1 MDKETHKK
9 LTANFP
15 KSVIKKAPQG
25 KFGDYISH
33 GIITQR
39 LIDVV
44 GGKYNFLIKE
54 IIRDKDNAVVG
65 AICRLEIEGLGAVE
79 EVGDVDRHAVAR
91 NLTESE
97 ILKLAVSDGIKRCA
111 MRFGVGLGQLWNQG
125 VTEGVTEE
133 EHYAGS
139 TEETPKKKQV
149 TQESGISPSKPKITE
164 ATLKQMVFTSCNDN
178 KDFARKC
185 YKDCM
190 NRTII
195 KTNQDDIA
203 LWEDETIKIFLDY
216 VDDYIA
222 KHEETFKDRESNPK
236 IVNKTID
243 AGLETEVIKESNTE
257 DVLVVGKKEEEDMA
271 DIPDGPW
278 QQEPISEGQVKFI
291 ETLIKQAIDS
301 GQDSLGAEAKQYL
314 NSGEATKGNA
324 SSMIDKLKDALSQL

>member
-125 VTEGVTEE
+125 VTEE

-195 KTNQDDIA
+195 KTNQSDIA

-222 KHEETFKDRESNPK
+222 KHEETFKDRESNEP
-236 IVNKTID
+236 IVNKIIEEL
-243 AGLETEVIKESNTE
+243 GEVEVK
-257 DVLVVGKKEEEDMA
+257 DMA
-271 DIPDGPW
+271 DIPSGKWEQD
-278 QQEPISEGQVKFI
+278 PISEGQVKFI
-291 ETLIKQAIDS
+291 ETLVKQAIDS
-301 GQDSLGAEAKQYL
+301 GLDELGAEAKQYL

-324 SSMIDKLKDALSQL
+324 SAMIDKLKDALS

>member
-15 KSVIKKAPQG
+15 KSVVKKAPQG
-25 KFGDYISH
+25 KFGDYVPHHIY
-33 GIITQR
+33 TKR
-39 LIDVV
+39 LVDVV
-44 GGKYNFLIKE
+44 GGKYNFTYD

-65 AICRLEIEGLGAVE
+65 AKCTLEIDDLGTVQ
-79 EVGDVDRHAVAR
+79 EVGDVDRHALAR

-97 ILKLAVSDGIKRCA
+97 ILKLAVSDGIKRCC
-111 MRFGVGLGQLWNQG
+111 MRFGIGLELWTG
-125 VTEGVTEE
+125 DTTEE

-222 KHEETFKDRESNPK
+222 KHEETFKDRESNEP
-236 IVNKTID
+236 IVNKIIEEL
-243 AGLETEVIKESNTE
+243 GEVEVK
-257 DVLVVGKKEEEDMA
+257 DMA
-271 DIPDGPW
+271 DIPSGKWEQD
-278 QQEPISEGQVKFI
+278 PISEGQVKFI
-291 ETLIKQAIDS
+291 ETLVKQAIDS
-301 GQDSLGAEAKQYL
+301 GLDELGAEAKQYL

-324 SSMIDKLKDALSQL
+324 SAMIDKLKDALS

>member
-15 KSVIKKAPQG
+15 KSVVKKAPQG
-25 KFGDYISH
+25 KFGDYVPHHIY
-33 GIITQR
+33 TKR
-39 LIDVV
+39 LVDVV
-44 GGKYNFLIKE
+44 GGKYNFTYD

-65 AICRLEIEGLGAVE
+65 AKCTLEIDDLGTVQ
-79 EVGDVDRHAVAR
+79 EVGDVDRHALAR

-97 ILKLAVSDGIKRCA
+97 ILKLAVSDGIKRCC
-111 MRFGVGLGQLWNQG
+111 MRFGIGLELWTG
-125 VTEGVTEE
+125 DTTEE

-149 TQESGISPSKPKITE
+149 AQKTGISPSKPKITE

-178 KDFARKC
+178 KDFAAKC

-190 NRTII
+190 NRTFI
-195 KTNQDDIA
+195 KTKQDNIA

-216 VDDYIA
+216 VEEYIT
-222 KHEETFKDRESNPK
+222 KHEETFKDRESNEPV
-236 IVNKTID
+236 VNMIIEEL
-243 AGLETEVIKESNTE
+243 GEVEE
-257 DVLVVGKKEEEDMA
+257 KKVEEKDMA

-278 QQEPISEGQVKFI
+278 KQEPITEGQIKFI

-301 GQDSLGAEAKQYL
+301 GQDALAAEAKQYL
-314 NSGEATKGNA
+314 SSGEATKGNA
-324 SSMIDKLKDALSQL
+324 SSMIDKLKEA

>member
-15 KSVIKKAPQG
+15 KSVVKKAPQG
-25 KFGDYISH
+25 KFGDYVPHHIY
-33 GIITQR
+33 TKR
-39 LIDVV
+39 LVDVV
-44 GGKYNFLIKE
+44 GGKYNFTYD

-65 AICRLEIEGLGAVE
+65 AKCTLEIDDLGTVQ
-79 EVGDVDRHAVAR
+79 EVGDVDRHALAR

-97 ILKLAVSDGIKRCA
+97 ILKLAVSDGIKRCC
-111 MRFGVGLGQLWNQG
+111 MRFGIGLELWTG
-125 VTEGVTEE
+125 DTTEE

-178 KDFARKC
+178 KDFAVKC

-195 KTNQDDIA
+195 KTNQSDIA

-222 KHEETFKDRESNPK
+222 KHEETFKDRESNEP
-236 IVNKTID
+236 IVNKIIEEL
-243 AGLETEVIKESNTE
+243 GEVEVK
-257 DVLVVGKKEEEDMA
+257 DMA
-271 DIPDGPW
+271 DIPSGKWEQD
-278 QQEPISEGQVKFI
+278 PISEGQVKFI
-291 ETLIKQAIDS
+291 ETLVKQAIDS
-301 GQDSLGAEAKQYL
+301 GLDELGAEAKQYL

-324 SSMIDKLKDALSQL
+324 SAMIDKLKDALS

>member
-15 KSVIKKAPQG
+15 KSVVKKAPQG
-25 KFGDYISH
+25 KFGDYVPHHIY
-33 GIITQR
+33 TKR
-39 LIDVV
+39 LVDVV
-44 GGKYNFLIKE
+44 GGKYNFTYD

-65 AICRLEIEGLGAVE
+65 AKCTLEIDDLGKVE
-79 EVGDVDRHAVAR
+79 EVGDVDRHALAR

-97 ILKLAVSDGIKRCA
+97 ILKLAVSDGIKRCC
-111 MRFGVGLGQLWNQG
+111 MRFGIGLELWTG
-125 VTEGVTEE
+125 DTTEE

-139 TEETPKKKQV
+139 GETNKNLDASSKETNESLDASPKKKQV

-195 KTNQDDIA
+195 KTNQSDIA
-203 LWEDETIKIFLDY
+203 LWEDETIKIFLDL
-216 VDDYIA
+216 VDDYIS
-222 KHEETFKDRESNPK
+222 KHEETFKDRESNEP
-236 IVNKTID
+236 IVNKIIEEL
-243 AGLETEVIKESNTE
+243 GEVEVK
-257 DVLVVGKKEEEDMA
+257 DMA
-271 DIPDGPW
+271 DIPSGKWEQD
-278 QQEPISEGQVKFI
+278 PISEGQVKFI
-291 ETLIKQAIDS
+291 ETLVKQAIDS
-301 GQDSLGAEAKQYL
+301 GLDELGAEAKQYL

-324 SSMIDKLKDALSQL
+324 SAMIDKLKNALS

>member
-15 KSVIKKAPQG
+15 KSVVKKAPQG
-25 KFGDYISH
+25 KFGDYVPHHIY
-33 GIITQR
+33 TKR
-39 LIDVV
+39 LVDVV
-44 GGKYNFLIKE
+44 GGKYNFTYD

-65 AICRLEIEGLGAVE
+65 AKCTLEIDDLGTVQ
-79 EVGDVDRHAVAR
+79 EVGDVDRHALAR

-97 ILKLAVSDGIKRCA
+97 ILKLAVSDGIKRCC
-111 MRFGVGLGQLWNQG
+111 MRFGIGLELWTG
-125 VTEGVTEE
+125 DTTEE

-149 TQESGISPSKPKITE
+149 TQESGTSPSKPKITE
-164 ATLKQMVFTSCNDN
+164 ATLKQMVLTSCNDN

-222 KHEETFKDRESNPK
+222 KHEETFKDRESNEP
-236 IVNKTID
+236 IVNKIIEEL
-243 AGLETEVIKESNTE
+243 GEVEVK
-257 DVLVVGKKEEEDMA
+257 DMA
-271 DIPDGPW
+271 DIPSGKWEQD
-278 QQEPISEGQVKFI
+278 PISEGQVKFI
-291 ETLIKQAIDS
+291 ETLVKQAIDS
-301 GQDSLGAEAKQYL
+301 GLDELGAEAKQYL

-324 SSMIDKLKDALSQL
+324 SAMIDKLKDALS

>member
-9 LTANFP
+9 LTKNFP
-15 KSVIKKAPQG
+15 KDMVKPAPKG
-25 KFGDYISH
+25 KFGSYIPH
-33 GIITQR
+33 HLYTQR
-39 LIDVV
+39 LVDVV
-44 GGKYNFLIKE
+44 GGKYNFFVKE
-54 IIRDKDNAVVG
+54 VLRDKDNAVVG

-79 EVGDVDRHAVAR
+79 EVGDVDVHQVAR
-91 NLTESE
+91 NITESE
-97 ILKLAVSDGIKRCA
+97 ILKLAVSDGIKRCC
-111 MRFGVGLGQLWNQG
+111 MRFGIGLELWTG
-125 VTEGVTEE
+125 GETEE
-133 EHYAGS
+133 EHYAGR

-195 KTNQDDIA
+195 KTKQSDIA

-222 KHEETFKDRESNPK
+222 KHEETFKDRESNEP
-236 IVNKTID
+236 IVNKIIEEL
-243 AGLETEVIKESNTE
+243 GEVEVK
-257 DVLVVGKKEEEDMA
+257 DMA
-271 DIPDGPW
+271 DIPSGKWEQD
-278 QQEPISEGQVKFI
+278 PISEGQIKFI
-291 ETLIKQAIDS
+291 ETLIKQAIDA
-301 GQDSLGAEAKQYL
+301 GLDELGAEAKQYL

-324 SSMIDKLKDALSQL
+324 SSMIDKLKNALS